1 VLAAVVTPVT
11 VTLEAGSKV
20 GELAQVTT
28 TGAGGAGG
36 CGQATKAALVRPA
49 SRIQRRYFI

>member
-1 VLAAVVTPVT
+1 VLVAVVTPVT
-11 VTLEAGSKV
+11 VTLEGGSKV
-20 GELAQVTT
+20 GELLQFTM

-36 CGQATKAALVRPA
+36 CGQATNVALVKPA